1 MMIIILSKDKTFVIA
16 LNTEKIKILEQL
28 SLKENKSID
37 KIINEIIEKSLMN

>member
-1 MMIIILSKDKTFVIA
+1 MMIVILSKDKPFVIT

>member
-1 MMIIILSKDKTFVIA
+1 MIIILSKDKTFVIS
-16 LNTEKIKILEQL
+16 LNIEKIKILEQL

>member
-1 MMIIILSKDKTFVIA
+1 MIIILSKDKTLVIT
-16 LNTEKIKILEQL
+16 LNTEKIQILEQL